1 MAGNPQRRLKQLQA
15 EARKQGEEPPT
26 ELPDRKGSSTAEGTW
41 KSFADMSPEERR
53 AAQQKG
59 RETQKRRRQMKQA
72 AEEHAY
78 IEMVRENALDVLE
91 TRIEIMQS
99 LRAKGMVVEYDAD
112 DNPTGDRYLDASKL
126 DSSER
131 ADLLKVIEQLDKRGF
146 GQYKGQIQVSG
157 QVNVQHGMEAARRRM
172 ELSAGKVARLL
183 DDGDDDGDMIEAE
196 DAEIMDDEE
205 E

>member
-15 EARKQGEEPPT
+15 EARERGDEPPSQ
-26 ELPDRKGSSTAEGTW
+26 LPDRQGSSTAEGTW
-41 KSFADMSPEERR
+41 KSFAQMSPEERR
-53 AAQQKG
+53 AAQNKG

-78 IEMVRENALDVLE
+78 IEMVRDNALDVLE

-112 DNPTGDRYLDASKL
+112 GKPTGDRYLDASKL

-172 ELSAGKVARLL
+172 ELSAGKIARLL

-196 DAEIMDDEE
+196 DAEIVDDEE